1 MNPKGLTIRV
11 FTRTFIVYALIMA
24 LGLSTVYFYKI
35 IIQPILSGKVEVRYK
50 HELEVKKSLLREK
63 SDALSLIALKS
74 KENEERKKAQF
85 QKYLAYAILKLQPT
99 LGPNMAEQIAGSIIV
114 ESKSNGLDPILVTA
128 LIWTE
133 SRFNPLAH
141 NKLGAVGL
149 MQVRYPVWKETSI
162 LRGNGVSAK
171 HKLFWPDLNI
181 KCGTEILAKYYD
193 QAGHNIAK
201 TLYRY
206 NTGSKELPKDK
217 SVSEISYVNKIML
230 TMYNVLDSVREGK
243 TKLIEEFRT
252 DK

>member
-1 MNPKGLTIRV
+1 
-11 FTRTFIVYALIMA
+11 
-24 LGLSTVYFYKI
+24 
-35 IIQPILSGKVEVRYK
+35 
-50 HELEVKKSLLREK
+50 
-63 SDALSLIALKS
+63 
-74 KENEERKKAQF
+74 
-85 QKYLAYAILKLQPT
+85 
-99 LGPNMAEQIAGSIIV
+99 
-114 ESKSNGLDPILVTA
+114 
-128 LIWTE
+128 
-133 SRFNPLAH
+133 
-141 NKLGAVGL
+141 LGAVGL